1 MTKSMLER
9 NIKISEK
16 GKHKFKIILPRRQ
29 KLVSDLS
36 FKNSWRLPMFTIS
49 KYIIEPKIVAHLR
62 SSPKNIRSYMEEISF
77 QQN

>member
-1 MTKSMLER
+1 MLER

-16 GKHKFKIILPRRQ
+16 GKQKFKIILPRRQ
-29 KLVSDLS
+29 KLISDLS